1 MASVVSVNNRSR
13 TLNLKGVDPET
24 CMIVFKNHWAQVLRI
39 LEKHDPARSNGGVGL
54 PPCRLGLIPGDE
66 ASAVQ
71 NYVEHMLFLL
81 MEEDCGMGGAM
92 GPILEFVVVENVME
106 KLFLWSLR
114 REFTDD
120 MKLEQ
125 LRMYEMLVGQARQ
138 PLLHHKPILK
148 PLMMLLSA
156 CSGPCAVGPSCALG
170 PSRSSTMGPMGP
182 AVEVELVR
190 LLHQLCLVLARD
202 ASVLELFFHSSQDQ
216 GAANFLLFSLL
227 VPFVH
232 RDGPV
237 GMQARDALTLIMA
250 LSARNAVVADHI
262 AQNTYFCPV
271 LATGLSGLYSWLP
284 AKLEVYSEGWHCLEQ
299 ADWVQVPALVQFLN
313 SLHFCSTVCKVSH
326 PSIRDQLLGYIY
338 NGFLVPVMAPAL
350 HKLTLEEV
358 MTTTAYLELFLRSI
372 TDPALLQTFLI
383 FILRHRHDNVNILDT
398 LVSRINTPFQLGTV
412 SLALFRTLIGLYC
425 EDVMLQLILR
435 YLIPCTHL
443 LPSKRR
449 KLRERDCYSS
459 SAAALLSLTPSFFI
473 PKPCPSPTLPAK
485 PDYILWSKV
494 TEGLLKGNMGLEDL
508 FSGGDNA
515 GHSRITNPEP
525 LMDKNYLQYL
535 SDARSIINTSVQ
547 ACRAWSA
554 PYDGINPTPEEYCVE
569 EELDEQEMVKAK
581 DVERDPPLETPPPQ
595 PPTPQPPSDTSSI
608 SERERGG
615 TLLELE
621 WDDSFDAAPETEDN
635 QQILEN
641 SHILECTIPDE
652 PPKHIQ
658 EMRKSAIMLIRG
670 SYIEESDFQD
680 DVLVYSLIAQKDAR
694 DDRRASC
701 KMAQRNQNHNR
712 SRSHVRTETNN
723 NAQLHTH
730 STTQNH
736 IHNNL
741 HLQNHMNILNHARN
755 FLHNPNTGTEGS
767 LESRNKGKV
776 LESFLE
782 SSNNIKNLKSIEPLQ
797 TLNGHVSEEELKQ
810 LDNKTAWQE
819 QNPLLRSSGD
829 DFISQCL
836 QLIRTL
842 GGDEEGI
849 VEDEIHFQRLN
860 MLLHD
865 EEEEV
870 DFNSFYNDYEED
882 DEDEGPGGKDY
893 GVPFTGPFISVL
905 LSRLEN
911 MLENSV
917 EVNLLVTGILAQM
930 ASYPQ
935 PLLRCFLLSTWPVFQ
950 PSVRSLYQVLV
961 SVGGQIEQYVAT
973 RPEFAQM
980 VRDAAQYLLLKDRA
994 LKDRERDILQE
1005 NGVGWF
1011 SNGHIPGRLLKSLP
1025 PCPKIPPQSR
1035 NRVFAMFLY
1044 AEFLKELAAISQEHS
1059 IIPDSPTEE

>member
-1 MASVVSVNNRSR
+1 
-13 TLNLKGVDPET
+13 
-24 CMIVFKNHWAQVLRI
+24 
-39 LEKHDPARSNGGVGL
+39 
-54 PPCRLGLIPGDE
+54 
-66 ASAVQ
+66 
-71 NYVEHMLFLL
+71 
-81 MEEDCGMGGAM
+81 
-92 GPILEFVVVENVME
+92 
-106 KLFLWSLR
+106 
-114 REFTDD
+114 
-120 MKLEQ
+120 
-125 LRMYEMLVGQARQ
+125 
-138 PLLHHKPILK
+138 
-148 PLMMLLSA
+148 
-156 CSGPCAVGPSCALG
+156 
-170 PSRSSTMGPMGP
+170 
-182 AVEVELVR
+182 
-190 LLHQLCLVLARD
+190 
-202 ASVLELFFHSSQDQ
+202 
-216 GAANFLLFSLL
+216 
-227 VPFVH
+227 
-232 RDGPV
+232 
-237 GMQARDALTLIMA
+237 
-250 LSARNAVVADHI
+250 
-262 AQNTYFCPV
+262 
-271 LATGLSGLYSWLP
+271 
-284 AKLEVYSEGWHCLEQ
+284 
-299 ADWVQVPALVQFLN
+299 
-313 SLHFCSTVCKVSH
+313 
-326 PSIRDQLLGYIY
+326 
-338 NGFLVPVMAPAL
+338 MAPAL

-372 TDPALLQTFLI
+372 SDPALLQTFLI

-443 LPSKRR
+443 LSSERR

-459 SAAALLSLTPSFFI
+459 VAAALLHLTPSFFI
-473 PKPCPSPTLPAK
+473 PKPCPSPTLPPK

-515 GHSRITNPEP
+515 AHSRLTNSEP

-547 ACRAWSA
+547 ACRTWSA
-554 PYDGINPTPEEYCVE
+554 PYNGLNPTPEEYCGE
-569 EELDEQEMVKAK
+569 EEIDERGMEKAK
-581 DVERDPPLETPPPQ
+581 DVEIDAPPLETPPPQ
-595 PPTPQPPSDTSSI
+595 PPTPQPPSETSSI
-608 SERERGG
+608 CERERGG

-621 WDDSFDAAPETEDN
+621 WDDTFDVAPESEEN
-635 QQILEN
+635 QQIQEN
-641 SHILECTIPDE
+641 SHIAEHSIPDE

-680 DVLVYSLIAQKDAR
+680 DVLVYSLIAQKDAK
-694 DDRRASC
+694 DDRRASF
-701 KMAQRNQNHNR
+701 KTTQRNQNHNR

-723 NAQLHTH
+723 NNNSVQLHTYSNTH
-730 STTQNH
+730 NH
-736 IHNNL
+736 LHN
-741 HLQNHMNILNHARN
+741 HLQNHMNIINHARN
-755 FLHNPNTGTEGS
+755 LINHPKPGTECL
-767 LESRNKGKV
+767 LESRNSGKA

-782 SSNNIKNLKSIEPLQ
+782 SSNNIKNLESIESVQ
-797 TLNGHVSEEELKQ
+797 ILNGHVSEEEFIH
-810 LDNKTAWQE
+810 LDNKTVSQE
-819 QNPLLRSSGD
+819 QDTLLKTSGD

-842 GGDEEGI
+842 GGDEESI
-849 VEDEIHFQRLN
+849 VEDEVHFQRLTT
-860 MLLHD
+860 LLHG

-870 DFNSFYNDYEED
+870 DFNSFYNDYEEE
-882 DEDEGPGGKDY
+882 DEDKAPDGKNH

-935 PLLRCFLLSTWPVFQ
+935 PLLRCFLLSTRPAFQ

-961 SVGGQIEQYVAT
+961 SVGCQIEQYVAS

-980 VRDAAQYLLLKDRA
+980 VREAAQYLLLKDQA

-1011 SNGHIPGRLLKSLP
+1011 MNGHVPGRLLKSLP

-1044 AEFLKELAAISQEHS
+1044 AEFLKELAAIAQEHS

>member
-1 MASVVSVNNRSR
+1 MMASVVSVSNRGR
-13 TLNLKGVDPET
+13 ALNLRGVDPET

-39 LEKHDPARSNGGVGL
+39 LEKHDPTRSNGGVGL
-54 PPCRLGLIPGDE
+54 PPCRLGPIPGDE

-81 MEEDCGMGGAM
+81 MEEECGVGGAM

-170 PSRSSTMGPMGP
+170 PSRSSTIGPMGP

-237 GMQARDALTLIMA
+237 GMQARDALTLIMT

-299 ADWVQVPALVQFLN
+299 ADWMQVPALIQFLN
-313 SLHFCSTVCKVSH
+313 SLHFCSTVCKVAH

-372 TDPALLQTFLI
+372 ADPALLQTFLI

-443 LPSKRR
+443 LCSERR
-449 KLRERDCYSS
+449 RLRERDCYSS

-473 PKPCPSPTLPAK
+473 PKPCPSPTLPPK

-508 FSGGDNA
+508 FSGGDSA
-515 GHSRITNPEP
+515 GHSRLMNLEP

-535 SDARSIINTSVQ
+535 SDARSIISTSVQ
-547 ACRAWSA
+547 ACQAWSA
-554 PYDGINPTPEEYCVE
+554 PYDGLNPTPEEYRGE
-569 EELDEQEMVKAK
+569 EELDERETEKAK
-581 DVERDPPLETPPPQ
+581 DEEGDPPLYTPPPQ
-595 PPTPQPPSDTSSI
+595 PPTPQPPSDTSST

-621 WDDSFDAAPETEDN
+621 WDDSYDAAPDTEGN
-635 QQILEN
+635 QQNLEN
-641 SHILECTIPDE
+641 SHIPERTLPDE

-680 DVLVYSLIAQKDAR
+680 DVLVYSLIAQKDAK
-694 DDRRASC
+694 DDRRASF

-712 SRSHVRTETNN
+712 SRSHMRTETNN
-723 NAQLHTH
+723 NAQLHTF
-730 STTQNH
+730 TQNH
-736 IHNNL
+736 IHNNI
-741 HLQNHMNILNHARN
+741 QNHMNIINQARNILNH
-755 FLHNPNTGTEGS
+755 PKPGTECS
-767 LESRNKGKV
+767 
-776 LESFLE
+776 LE
-782 SSNNIKNLKSIEPLQ
+782 SSNNLKNQESIEPLQ
-797 TLNGHVSEEELKQ
+797 TLNGHVSEEELEH
-810 LDNKTAWQE
+810 LDNKTVSQE
-819 QNPLLRSSGD
+819 QDSPNRSSGE

-842 GGDEEGI
+842 GGDEESI
-849 VEDEIHFQRLN
+849 VEDEVHFQRLTT
-860 MLLHD
+860 LLHG
-865 EEEEV
+865 EEEDV
-870 DFNSFYNDYEED
+870 DFDSLCNDYEED
-882 DEDEGPGGKDY
+882 DEEWNEGLEQNKTDGKKY

-935 PLLRCFLLSTWPVFQ
+935 PLLRCFLLSTQPVFQ

-961 SVGGQIEQYVAT
+961 SVGCQIEQYVAS

-980 VRDAAQYLLLKDRA
+980 VREAAQYLLLKDQA

-1011 SNGHIPGRLLKSLP
+1011 LNGHIPGRLLKSLP

-1035 NRVFAMFLY
+1035 NRVFATFLY
-1044 AEFLKELAAISQEHS
+1044 AEFLKELAAIAQEHS
-1059 IIPDSPTEE
+1059 IIPDSPTEQ